1 MIARAPG
8 RHALAFIFVTVLID
22 TIGFGIVIPVFPK
35 LVMEINGGDISDAA
49 RIGGWLA
56 FAYAAMQF
64 LSGPFMGNLSDRFG
78 RRPVLIASLL
88 AFAIDY
94 VIMGFAGSLALL
106 FIGRLVA
113 GFTGA
118 CYASAYAYLADVT
131 PPEKRAHHFGIVG
144 MAFGFG
150 FIIGPALGGLLADL
164 GVRVPFFAAAALA
177 FANAIYGWLVLPES
191 LPPEKR
197 RPIDLRR
204 ANPVGALLQL
214 RMLHPSVLALALALF
229 VWQVAHQAL
238 QGTWAFY
245 TIYRFGWTEAAV
257 GLSLAA
263 VGLAAAI
270 VQGGVTGV
278 VIPRLGERRTVVL
291 GMCAGIA
298 AYLIYGLT
306 TVGWGMYVGIV
317 VGALAGLAYPSL
329 TAMMSQQVEE
339 NAQGELQGALSSL
352 ASLATIIGPP
362 VMTQLFAAFT
372 GAGAPVQLPG
382 VAFLLASVL
391 AAVALAMVLRAPRV
405 GASAAAGT

>member
-1 MIARAPG
+1 MSARAPG
-8 RHALAFIFVTVLID
+8 RHALAFIFITVLID

-78 RRPVLIASLL
+78 RRPVLIACLL

-106 FIGRLVA
+106 FVGRLIA

-118 CYASAYAYLADVT
+118 CYASAYAYLADCT

-150 FIIGPALGGLLADL
+150 FIIGPALGGLLATY

-177 FANAIYGWLVLPES
+177 FANALYGWLVLPES
-191 LPPEKR
+191 LPREKR

-204 ANPVGALLQL
+204 ANPVGALVQL
-214 RMLHPSVLALALALF
+214 RRLHPSVLVLATALF
-229 VWQVAHQAL
+229 VWQVGHQAL
-238 QGTWAFY
+238 QGTWSFY
-245 TIYRFGWTEAAV
+245 TIYRFGWSEAAV

-270 VQGGVTGV
+270 VQGGVTGIL
-278 VIPRLGERRTVVL
+278 IPRLGERRAVVL
-291 GMCAGIA
+291 GMSAGTA
-298 AYLIYGLT
+298 AFVIYGLT
-306 TVGWGMYVGIV
+306 PVGWGMYVGIA
-317 VGALAGLAYPSL
+317 VGALAGIVYPSL
-329 TAMMSQQVEE
+329 NAMMSGQVEE
-339 NAQGELQGALSSL
+339 DAQGELQGALSSL

-362 VMTQLFAAFT
+362 VMTQLFATFSEP
-372 GAGAPVQLPG
+372 GAPVHVPG
-382 VAFLLASVL
+382 VAFLLAAVL
-391 AAVALAMVLRAPRV
+391 SLVALSLTLRAPRT
-405 GASAAAGT
+405 APIAAAGT